1 MKKYSKYI
9 TSVVFLC
16 LALCACICSVYSLKY
31 AKTST
36 SGKISFISN
45 GCSLEV
51 SAVISNATNLTTP
64 TLESTTLYV
73 NKTNTDGGDPI
84 LIKTNL
90 NSDLDLG
97 EFYFVDNEP
106 IVADIE
112 IAITLTNKNIF
123 PVKLSISFADSNNV
137 GAIGASSKAIY
148 LANNSYDM
156 SENLYLYEM
165 GQPDSTKTIYFYLH
179 LKDIHRDLSNISFN
193 LQSEIKEVVTPS
205 TYTESSAISL
215 TIKDYQGTTIA
226 NGGEVTTVH
235 STIDTF
241 LTSTL
246 ITDGTYTLKYDFANS
261 DSTRK
266 DVSKPVTL
274 GYSLN
279 SEDVVIL
286 KYLLLSKDS
295 DFSTYTRYNLSGT
308 QESIDLVNLYN
319 NTTYYYK
326 FCLTLLDGSGIY
338 KSGTFKTKLA
348 PRIITVD
355 GVNNFRDIG
364 GWQTGVNI
372 KQGLL
377 YRGTEIDGRK
387 ETSYEATT
395 AGKNTLLNDL
405 DIKYDMDLRSVID
418 SSNDP
423 DQKSVLGVNGKVY
436 DYTFYSSA
444 LTSSKTKDVFKD
456 LAKPENYP
464 MYLHCTYGT
473 DRTGTACALLEALL
487 GVSIEEIY
495 KDYILTALWSD
506 FTAKEENMPAMLKAL
521 STYPGT
527 SNNLSSDATLQQR
540 AEQVLLDLGV
550 TASEIASIKNIFLG

>member
-1 MKKYSKYI
+1 MKRYGKFI

-51 SAVISNATNLTTP
+51 SAVISNATNHTTP
-64 TLESTTLYV
+64 TLETTTLYI
-73 NKTNTDGGDPI
+73 NQTNTDGGDPI

-97 EFYFVDNEP
+97 EFYFVDDEP
-106 IVADIE
+106 IVTDIE
-112 IAITLTNKNIF
+112 VAITLTNKNIF
-123 PVKLSISFADSNNV
+123 PVKLNIAFADGNNV
-137 GAIGASSKAIY
+137 GGVGASTKDIY
-148 LANNSYDM
+148 LASNSYDM

-165 GQPDSTKTIYFYLH
+165 GEQDSTKTIYFYLH
-179 LKDIHRDLSNISFN
+179 LKDIHSDLSNISFN
-193 LQSEIKEVVTPS
+193 LQSEICEVVTPS

-215 TIKDYQGTTIA
+215 TIKDYQGTIIA

-241 LTSTL
+241 MANTL
-246 ITDGTYTLKYDFANS
+246 ISGETYTLKYNFTNS
-261 DSTRK
+261 DTTRK
-266 DVSKPVTL
+266 DISKPVTL
-274 GYSLN
+274 SYSLN
-279 SEDVVIL
+279 SEGGVVL
-286 KYLLLSKDS
+286 KYLLVSKDS
-295 DFSTYTRYNLSGT
+295 DYSTCKRYNLNST
-308 QESIDLVNLYN
+308 QTSVDLVNLYN

-326 FCLTLLDGSGIY
+326 FCLTLSDGTGIY
-338 KSGTFKTKLA
+338 KAGTFKTKLA

-377 YRGTEIDGRK
+377 YRGIEIDGRK
-387 ETSYEATT
+387 ESTYVATT
-395 AGKNTLLNDL
+395 EGKNTLLNDL
-405 DIKYDMDLRSVID
+405 GIEYDMDLREIID
-418 SSNDP
+418 KTGDP
-423 DQKSVLGVNGKVY
+423 DQKTVLGVNGKVY
-436 DYTFYSSA
+436 NYVMYSSA
-444 LTSSKTKDVFKD
+444 LTSSKTKEIFQD
-456 LAKPENYP
+456 LAKPNNYP

-473 DRTGTACALLEALL
+473 DRTGTVCALLEALL
-487 GVSIEEIY
+487 GVSLEEVY
-495 KDYILTALWSD
+495 KDYILTGLWSGFSATED
-506 FTAKEENMPAMLKAL
+506 GMPAMLKAL
-521 STYPGT
+521 SAYTGT
-527 SNNLSSDATLQQR
+527 SNNLSGDATLQQR

-550 TASEIASIKNIFLG
+550 TASEIESIKNIFLG